1 VLQATKVAIAGV
13 VAGTLATAVQVLLW
27 VTTGA
32 NALELLWQDTRLTA
46 ALVLGKSALSPDA
59 AVDIPI
65 LLIAAGVYFSLSI
78 LFAALLAPAA
88 GHWRPAASLAVGV
101 SFGVL
106 LYVVNLHILT
116 ALFPWFVAAHGGTIL
131 AAHVVFGVTAMITLR
146 MRLPASN

>member
-1 VLQATKVAIAGV
+1 VLQATKVVIAGV

-27 VTTGA
+27 VATGA
-32 NALELLWQDTRLTA
+32 NALELLWRDSRLTA

-65 LLIAAGVYFSLSI
+65 LLIAAVVHFSLSI

-88 GHWRPAASLAVGV
+88 GRWKPVASFAVGA

-116 ALFPWFVAAHGGTIL
+116 ALVPWFVAARGGVTL
-131 AAHVVFGVTAMITLR
+131 AAHVVFGITAMISLR

>member
-1 VLQATKVAIAGV
+1 MRQATKVVIAGF

-27 VTTGA
+27 VATGA
-32 NALELLWQDTRLTA
+32 DALALLWRDTRLTA
-46 ALVLGKSALSPDA
+46 ALVLGESALSPDS

-65 LLIAAGVYFSLSI
+65 LLIAAVVHFGLSI

-88 GHWRPAASLAVGV
+88 RRWRPAGSLAVGV

-116 ALFPWFVAAHGGTIL
+116 ALFPWFVAARGGVTL
-131 AAHVVFGVTAMITLR
+131 AAHVVFGISAMIALR
-146 MRLPASN
+146 SRLPASS

>member
-1 VLQATKVAIAGV
+1 
-13 VAGTLATAVQVLLW
+13 
-27 VTTGA
+27 
-32 NALELLWQDTRLTA
+32 
-46 ALVLGKSALSPDA
+46 VLGKSALSPNA

-65 LLIAAGVYFSLSI
+65 LLIAAGVHFSLSI

-101 SFGVL
+101 SVGVL